1 MEITRHEFDAM
12 LDTAVFTTK
21 FVIEDKRTIT
31 YVTHDFEDGTWQFFS
46 NDPFDNFEEVA
57 KIAGLKEIFD
67 LDKTLLEIAEL
78 PLGFYAT
85 RKDKNDKW
93 TIQEQKRRKL

>member
-1 MEITRHEFDAM
+1 MGVTRHEFEAT

-21 FVIEDKRTIT
+21 FVLEDKRTIT
-31 YVTHDFEDGTWQFFS
+31 YVTHDFEDGAWQFFS
-46 NDPFDNFEEVA
+46 NDSFVNFEEVV
-57 KIAGLKEIFD
+57 KIVGLKEIFD

-93 TIQEQKRRKL
+93 TIQEQKRKKL